1 MHRESGSVSTV
12 TSKTLRNIHQK
23 GDKGVT
29 KSDGKQQ
36 GSRHEE
42 CKRGE
47 EYKQGEEF
55 VCPVCLKSANTDVV
69 ECGKCQRWHHFT
81 CVSLEEVRHELHDI
95 EWACEACT
103 RADNISDDDV
113 FVDSMGAPARHGEQ
127 SSDMVQDSGIPAPQL
142 VVATPAPNIC
152 VTGHMDKGCIHAGP
166 ENGQERELGHMLH
179 DDSSVLGNTNV
190 CNTHDNAW
198 QPPVEQD
205 ARDLQEQRPQEQRSG
220 TSEGNHETR
229 GTTLNSSVEDM
240 LIFATCKDLEA
251 NLEARQAGSSVHSNT
266 AAPEPFMTQSSS
278 IEDISIACGAE
289 RALEAEGGQQQ
300 HNTYKVLIPE
310 DTVGVFLD
318 LAKQNTNQNIETVGI
333 LAGNVTSPNIR
344 VTHLVVPR
352 QKGDSTT
359 CECLEEELVVATLQ
373 ENDVVQV
380 GWIHT
385 HPSHSTFLSSIDVH
399 TQYRLQRDIPEAV
412 AIVHSHRD
420 GQTGYFRLTERGMR
434 DIANCQEDGFHE
446 GCARAENWGTVQTL
460 SATDLVNIKAI
471 DLRKVQNKKGQTEK
485 IEESKQKQDNSQNDC
500 GRAWKA
506 TEEMT
511 RKGNSCLAENEQQE
525 GPPQEMGDSSTTEQT
540 SKEDS
545 CLPAQVPQQEVCS
558 VTAKSRQTEENTDDM
573 NKKEQSGNNTGKD
586 QKLKRQRKARADVQM
601 ADILAENQALKVEI
615 QQLRTQGM

>member
-1 MHRESGSVSTV
+1 
-12 TSKTLRNIHQK
+12 
-23 GDKGVT
+23 
-29 KSDGKQQ
+29 
-36 GSRHEE
+36 
-42 CKRGE
+42 
-47 EYKQGEEF
+47 
-55 VCPVCLKSANTDVV
+55 
-69 ECGKCQRWHHFT
+69 
-81 CVSLEEVRHELHDI
+81 
-95 EWACEACT
+95 
-103 RADNISDDDV
+103 
-113 FVDSMGAPARHGEQ
+113 
-127 SSDMVQDSGIPAPQL
+127 
-142 VVATPAPNIC
+142 
-152 VTGHMDKGCIHAGP
+152 
-166 ENGQERELGHMLH
+166 
-179 DDSSVLGNTNV
+179 
-190 CNTHDNAW
+190 
-198 QPPVEQD
+198 
-205 ARDLQEQRPQEQRSG
+205 
-220 TSEGNHETR
+220 
-229 GTTLNSSVEDM
+229 M

-289 RALEAEGGQQQ
+289 RALEAEGGQ

-485 IEESKQKQDNSQNDC
+485 MEESKQKQDNSQNDC

-511 RKGNSCLAENEQQE
+511 QKGNSCLAENEQQE

-615 QQLRTQGM
+615 QQLRTQLGDVDQQVDDTAKIPQQISGQPLCAACCGYLIWLHKQYQAESKTVAQDEHMQHTQEDPGQTNRWTAGQVRQGAELMHQGTAKTSQKQKTSQEPEPHQNNPQGTNATWKESDKSQQENMAAEGAWLSRNGRAADLLECVAPRAKEIGTDQAGVQEISIVREQRTIGTQTHNSGDMQRQEVNQGGMDQHEFVRSSKRPDQWRTGELMWQEQPGPTNHMSPGPTNHMSQHRYTGGQHLPR